1 MKDVPNIA
9 AQHRTDQLV
18 GLRLS
23 LMLDTFGMSRSR
35 LARELAVENGTVDDY
50 CAGQLRIGPDK
61 VARIAAL
68 LSISAVALFMP
79 TSDTPASTH

>member
-23 LMLDTFGMSRSR
+23 LMLDTFRMSRRRWSESLQSKMER
-35 LARELAVENGTVDDY
+35 WTTIARVNFG
-50 CAGQLRIGPDK
+50 
-61 VARIAAL
+61 
-68 LSISAVALFMP
+68 
-79 TSDTPASTH
+79 